1 MPSLFKQIYLL
12 DLHNQK
18 KKMRLQFS
26 IFLWKER
33 NSKVVHRVHVKSQP
47 LNVVY
52 NSIVIKFVTEFLTI
66 LDDVNTASYCQIK
79 SKLKLLHSAMYD
91 TYNVDL
97 NNIVGC
103 VKNNRRGAHLK
114 GNSSLYM
121 VDGFSISLNIERRT
135 VETNDLAWPI
145 LLVTGTLPGLR
156 LHFNEV
162 KLATLKHVLVAIL
175 RMRRMDNWQYLA
187 HGSLTMRWVYL
198 LVAHFCVNDLSIEL
212 QSSGKQVAEV
222 QVTNM

>member
-1 MPSLFKQIYLL
+1 
-12 DLHNQK
+12 
-18 KKMRLQFS
+18 
-26 IFLWKER
+26 
-33 NSKVVHRVHVKSQP
+33 
-47 LNVVY
+47 
-52 NSIVIKFVTEFLTI
+52 
-66 LDDVNTASYCQIK
+66 
-79 SKLKLLHSAMYD
+79 MYD

-135 VETNDLAWPI
+135 VETNELAWPI
-145 LLVTGTLPGLR
+145 LLVSGTLPGLR
-156 LHFNEV
+156 LHFNED
-162 KLATLKHVLVAIL
+162 KLVTLKHVLVRLLGPEYGASREMSTQTYDDGNNEDEEDGQLAIFGSWQH
-175 RMRRMDNWQYLA
+175 DNEVDVA
-187 HGSLTMRWVYL
+187 SKL

-212 QSSGKQVAEV
+212 QSSGKPVAEV